1 MPATTFEQIIAT
13 HGPMIAR
20 HNMSDNAHYTT
31 DEFINTIADLGQL
44 YATGMTAD
52 LQTAADYLT
61 AAANYLTDAAADA
74 TSAAVL
80 IAHADR
86 RLQFVDD
93 LALA

>member
-1 MPATTFEQIIAT
+1 MPASTFEQLIAT

-20 HNMSDNAHYTT
+20 HDMRDTANFTT
-31 DEFINTIADLGQL
+31 DEFIDTITNLGQL
-44 YATGMTAD
+44 YATGMTRD

-61 AAANYLTDAAADA
+61 AAASYLTDAAADA

-86 RLQFVDD
+86 RLQFVND